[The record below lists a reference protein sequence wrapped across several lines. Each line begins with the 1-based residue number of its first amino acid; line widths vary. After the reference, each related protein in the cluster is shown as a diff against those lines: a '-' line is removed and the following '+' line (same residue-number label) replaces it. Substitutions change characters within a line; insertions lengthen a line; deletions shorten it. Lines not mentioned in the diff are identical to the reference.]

1 MTSAVY
7 LTRAAKF
14 LPNSPVD
21 NDSVEDVLGMID
33 GRPSRARR
41 ITLRSNGIRSRH
53 YSISR
58 ETGELR
64 YTNAQLTAEAVRAL
78 TDEDF
83 QLADIELLSCG
94 TTSPDQMLPNH
105 ASMVH
110 GELRSGTC
118 ETAASSGGCV
128 SGVLAMKYG
137 YMAVAAGLVRNA
149 VVTGS
154 EMLSTQLHARN
165 FSPESDAKIAE
176 LERHEALAFEKDFLR
191 WMLSDGAGAALLSG
205 TPNPQ
210 GLSMR
215 IDWIEMRSYAHDHE
229 TCMFMGAAKQ
239 PDGSIKGWK
248 EYGSLQE
255 VIDNDVLALEQD
267 VKLLN
272 AIAVPVTV
280 ARGLSDILRTRPLDP
295 DEVDWFLPH
304 YSSAYFRPVVQQ
316 ALRDIGFEIPE
327 QRWFTNL
334 ERVGNVGAASMYLM
348 IEELLNGGHCQ
359 IGDVV
364 LCYVPESARFSTGF
378 VKMTV
383 VDAQG
388 NTTRQ

>member
-1 MTSAVY
+1 MTAAVY

-14 LPNSPVD
+14 LPNDPID
-21 NDSVEDVLGMID
+21 NDSMEEVLGMID
-33 GRPSRARR
+33 GKPSRARS
-41 ITLRSNGIRSRH
+41 ITLRSNGIRNRY

-58 ETGELR
+58 STGELR

-78 TDEDF
+78 TDDDF
-83 QLADIELLSCG
+83 HLEDIELLSCG
-94 TTSPDQMLPNH
+94 TTSPDQLLPNH

-110 GELRSGTC
+110 GELRNGTC

-128 SGVLAMKYG
+128 SGVLALKYG

-154 EMLSTQLHARN
+154 EMLSAQLHARN
-165 FSPESDAKIAE
+165 FSPESTERIAE
-176 LERHEALAFEKDFLR
+176 LEKHASLAFEKDFLR

-205 TPNPQ
+205 TPSPQ

-215 IDWIEMRSYAHDHE
+215 IDWIEMRSYAHDYE

-239 PDGSIKGWK
+239 SDGSIKGWK

-255 VIDNDVLALEQD
+255 VIDNDVLSLEQD

-272 AIAVPVTV
+272 AMGVPVTV
-280 ARGLSDILRTRPLDP
+280 SRGLSDILKTRALDP

-304 YSSAYFRPVVQQ
+304 YSSAYFRPVVQRS
-316 ALRDIGFEIPE
+316 LRDIGFEIPE

-359 IGDVV
+359 IGDIV

-383 VDAQG
+383 VDAHG
-388 NTTRQ
+388 NATKP